1 MPRTF
6 EYLLNAMEA
15 AAQEQ
20 KPAEHEYGEK
30 RRRVFQYVQDL
41 FSNHQRRN
49 DDATAA
55 SVLVRELEHQLADA
69 NLKLDY
75 VRHALKEDYDKII
88 ELRSMRLAAPTNA
101 ATQGQERNAETTAL
115 QVAPAVAAPSAG
127 TPRTDRLRAILCDA
141 DGLPCFAG
149 SSTDRLEAQLALMD
163 LDRLERELADKEEA
177 LSEAGDRLLGWR
189 KRALKAEAAQS
200 ATQPTAGVELLREW
214 QTLYK
219 EILANFLPQARTT
232 QGGLAARTDEFLA
245 AVGGKSDG

>member
-1 MPRTF
+1 
-6 EYLLNAMEA
+6 
-15 AAQEQ
+15 
-20 KPAEHEYGEK
+20 
-30 RRRVFQYVQDL
+30 
-41 FSNHQRRN
+41 
-49 DDATAA
+49 
-55 SVLVRELEHQLADA
+55 
-69 NLKLDY
+69 
-75 VRHALKEDYDKII
+75 
-88 ELRSMRLAAPTNA
+88 
-101 ATQGQERNAETTAL
+101 
-115 QVAPAVAAPSAG
+115 
-127 TPRTDRLRAILCDA
+127 
-141 DGLPCFAG
+141 
-149 SSTDRLEAQLALMD
+149 MD